1 MEGFSSK
8 YSGSL
13 ALYKDKLILKCS
25 DGQVFEFCLKGMNGV
40 NVSLNSKLEFFYNKA
55 MYRIVFN
62 NKFISVYMW
71 VSAIN
76 YIKKSR

>member
-8 YSGSL
+8 HSGSL
-13 ALYKDKLILKCS
+13 ALYKDKLIFKYS
-25 DGQVFEFCLKGMNGV
+25 DGQVLEFYLKGMNGV